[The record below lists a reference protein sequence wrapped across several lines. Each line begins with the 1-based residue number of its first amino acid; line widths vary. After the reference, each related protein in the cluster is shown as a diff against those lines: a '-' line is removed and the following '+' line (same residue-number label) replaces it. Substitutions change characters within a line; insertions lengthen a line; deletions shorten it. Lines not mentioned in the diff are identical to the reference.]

1 MEFGFIYKVTCK
13 ETNKIYVGQA
23 REHKHKKGKPYK
35 YGVKGRWC
43 DHVSSALSSNNT
55 PLAQDI
61 CKYGKDAFEVEEL
74 VKDEL
79 NSLDALEADWIEK
92 LNSVVPNGYNVMRHS
107 QNKHRNKTNITTHF
121 TNKTV
126 SARLSKIRNDGIYKL
141 VYCNLALND
150 GTNQRVV
157 FGQHKNK
164 TFEDAWKD
172 ALDFVNKLNIPFT
185 EDTSNS
191 DDPLERYIPKL
202 KEFVNKEITKVRIA
216 KANSLVAVYVT
227 TADMKSW
234 KDQKRICF
242 GGKTVSE
249 EEAYTNACMFVDNL
263 NKNKNT
269 TIEDTFNQSQQ
280 QVAASMDETTP

>member
-1 MEFGFIYKVTCK
+1 MEFGFIYKITCK

-23 REHKHKKGKPYK
+23 REHKHKNGKPYN

-43 DHVSSALSSNNT
+43 DHVSSASKSNT

-61 CKYGKDAFEVEEL
+61 LNFGKEAFEIEEI

-79 NSLDALEADWIEK
+79 NNLDALEAHWIDK

-107 QNKHRNKTNITTHF
+107 QNKHRSKTNIANHF
-121 TNKTV
+121 VNKAI
-126 SARLSKIRNDGIYKL
+126 SAKLSKIRQNGVYRL
-141 VYCNLALND
+141 VYCSLVLNN
-150 GTNQRVV
+150 GLTQRVV

-164 TFEDAWKD
+164 KFEDAWLD
-172 ALDFVNKLNIPFT
+172 ALDFIKKLNIPFT
-185 EDTSNS
+185 EDISNS

-202 KEFVNKEITKVRIA
+202 EEFANKEITKVRITN
-216 KANSLVAVYVT
+216 ANSLVAVYIT

-242 GGKTVSE
+242 GGKTVNE
-249 EEAYTNACMFVDNL
+249 EEAYANACMFVDNL
-263 NKNKNT
+263 NKNQNT
-269 TIEDTFNQSQQ
+269 IIQDTFNQSRQ